1 MHGTRNILL
10 MLTVLLCLH
19 HSATAVPPNIL
30 HIVVDD
36 LGWNDVGYH
45 GSEIPTPVIDGL
57 AAESVV
63 LNRFYVSPICSPT
76 RAGLLTGRYPFR
88 YGIWN
93 GVVSPSRRHGLP
105 PEEMTTPELLADLGY
120 QDRVLLGKW
129 HLGLA
134 STKFHPLRHGFTQ
147 FYGHYNGA
155 LDYFTQQ
162 RMGQRDWH
170 RDYDA
175 SPDTGYTTDLIA
187 DEAVRFIQQRS
198 SGQPFYLVVCFNA
211 PHSPLQSTNVALV
224 QAGFDAQQPLAPNT
238 DQRLA
243 NREGTPTYGT
253 LGRGNTIRQ
262 TFSAMVSSLDH
273 AIGRILSALH
283 RQQLTDNTLLVL
295 HSDNGGIP
303 EHGGS
308 NLPLRGNKFT
318 FWEGGVRVVAMIRW
332 PRVLSPGTSETVT
345 GYVDLLP
352 TFVSAAGGDPPR
364 QTDGRSLLPV
374 SKPPADQPQRV
385 LLLGEH
391 TAVSQRWKLHEN
403 EYNDLQADPNET
415 HPARREDVPADI
427 AGLLEA
433 AIDSFPSMV
442 GSESSTALPSPETWP
457 PPAWKLPAERT
468 VSGR

>member
-1 MHGTRNILL
+1 MHGTRYILL
-10 MLTVLLCLH
+10 MLTVLTVLH
-19 HSATAVPPNIL
+19 RDANAVPPGIL

-36 LGWNDVGYH
+36 LGWNDVGFH
-45 GSEIPTPVIDGL
+45 GSEIPTPVIDEL

-93 GVVSPSRRHGLP
+93 SVVSPSRRHGLP
-105 PEEMTTPELLADLGY
+105 PEETTTPELLADLGY

-134 STKFHPLRHGFTQ
+134 STRFHPLRHGFTQ

-170 RDYDA
+170 RDYEA
-175 SPDTGYTTDLIA
+175 SSDTGYTTDLIA

-211 PHSPLQSTNVALV
+211 PHSPLQATDDALAS
-224 QAGFDAQQPLAPNT
+224 AGFNPQRPLAANT

-243 NREGTPTYGT
+243 DREGTPTYG
-253 LGRGNTIRQ
+253 LRGRGNTTRQ
-262 TFSAMVSSLDH
+262 TFSAMVRSLDQ
-273 AIGRILSALH
+273 AIGRILTAL
-283 RQQLTDNTLLVL
+283 QQQHLAEDTLLVF
-295 HSDNGGIP
+295 HSDNGGVP

-308 NLPLRGNKFT
+308 NQPLRGNKFT
-318 FWEGGVRVVAMIRW
+318 CWEGGVRVVAMVRW
-332 PRVLSPGTSETVT
+332 PRQLRPGTCEALT

-352 TFVSAAGGDPPR
+352 TFISVAGGDAPAEL
-364 QTDGRSLLPV
+364 DGRSFLPFT
-374 SKPPADQPQRV
+374 QREQHDPDRV
-385 LLLGEH
+385 FILGQD
-391 TAVSQRWKLHEN
+391 TAVGQRWKLHEG
-403 EYNDLQADPNET
+403 EYYDLQTDPTET
-415 HPARREDVPADI
+415 HPAKREEIPEDVAAALQEAVRNYALFAGPA
-427 AGLLEA
+427 
-433 AIDSFPSMV
+433 SN
-442 GSESSTALPSPETWP
+442 TALPMPPIWP
-457 PPAWKLPAERT
+457 PPAWKLPTEDHE
-468 VSGR
+468 